1 MAQAKD
7 YKPFDEGALNP
18 VNGGGNGNGN
28 GGGSNNAGGNGADN
42 GRAGENGNGATN
54 GNAGSGTTGNDS
66 GASNGNGN
74 GNGGSA
80 GGNGNGNATVD
91 IYAADATTTGA
102 LADGQTI
109 ATAIDSRTD
118 VDWFAVE
125 LVAGSSYQFAT
136 TAGAT
141 GSIGDTVLALYDAD
155 GNLVAGNDDSNNGAF
170 STLLHTA
177 EAGGTYYVA
186 VLGYQGDRG
195 SYEVSMN
202 EIDLNDAFAAG
213 VDTAGTIAAGETI
226 LTQLDYAGDSD
237 WFAFDIALG
246 QAISFS
252 TAAGTGAAANDTV
265 ITIYDA
271 AGNALLT
278 NDDNGTD
285 LYSFVDFAAEATGT
299 YYVEVS
305 GFDGVATGSYSLT
318 ASLTHNAVE
327 GSVDQISEYLSSRWF
342 ADMGEQAGGWALDAS
357 RTITVDLSGLD
368 ASMHEA
374 ARVSLAAWGDAAGIT
389 FIEQAG
395 GALQFVNGTENDTT
409 VTRSGGFI
417 DGAVVTI
424 DPATPGF
431 ASATRAYQVVMQ
443 EVGFALGLGHAG
455 QYTNGQFVSYRAHD
469 LVYLNDSNMLTVMSG
484 FDNSTNVTLA
494 GQGYSSF
501 DAITPMMADVAAIQ
515 AIYGAPTNTR
525 TGDDT
530 YGFNSTAGDLYDASL
545 TTGAAYTIV
554 DSAGVDTL
562 DYSQHAQDQLINL
575 FEGRLM
581 NIGGLTGNVS
591 IAQGTVIENAI
602 GGSGNDSVR
611 GNNADNHL
619 QGLAGNDT
627 LRGMAGNDTVDGGEG
642 DDLIYGNNGNDTL
655 SAATGFNRIFGNAGD
670 DVILGGDG
678 FDKLFGGPG
687 NDQLFGGA
695 GDDFMMAWAGTNHM
709 DGGLGSDVMV
719 GGSGNDTLIGGDT
732 DHGWDKLRGGAG
744 DDILI
749 SGWGN
754 DDLQGGDGDD
764 WMDAG
769 GAHDMLN
776 GKAGHDTMFGG
787 RGNDI
792 LWGGDGD
799 DIMDGGLHD
808 DRLKGGAGNDILTG
822 GDGADVFIMDNYSG
836 VDTITDFVSGVDQI
850 ELLRPAFTEIRFGTL
865 WESAFTLGTQA
876 ADAGDRIIYDQA
888 TGNIWY
894 DADGTGAGEQVLF
907 AKVAAGTQLS
917 HADFYATGASPT
929 TTTTTVAM
937 EAPKLAVDDL
947 TVTDVPVI

>member
-28 GGGSNNAGGNGADN
+28 GGGSNNAGGNGTDN

-66 GASNGNGN
+66 STSNGNGI

-91 IYAADATTTGA
+91 AYAADTTTTGV

-305 GFDGVATGSYSLT
+305 GFDGVATGSYALT
-318 ASLTHNAVE
+318 ALLTHNAVE

-395 GALQFVNGTENDTT
+395 GALQFVTGTENDTT

-417 DGAVVTI
+417 DGAIVTI

-494 GQGYSSF
+494 SRGYSSF

-562 DYSQHAQDQLINL
+562 DYSQHTQNQLITL
-575 FEGRLM
+575 IEGRLM
-581 NIGGLTGNVS
+581 NVGGLIGNVS

-602 GGSGNDSVR
+602 GGMGDDYVR
-611 GNNADNHL
+611 GNNIANTLHG
-619 QGLAGNDT
+619 GLGNDT
-627 LRGMAGNDTVDGGEG
+627 VRGLSGDDRVDGGEG
-642 DDLIYGNNGNDTL
+642 DDWLFGNNGNDTL
-655 SAATGFNRIFGNAGD
+655 SAAAGLNRMFGAAGD
-670 DVILGGDG
+670 DVLIGGSG
-678 FDKLFGGPG
+678 FDKLFGGAG
-687 NDQLFGGA
+687 NDALFGGS
-695 GDDFMMAWAGTNHM
+695 GRDLLMSWDGNNYM
-709 DGGLGSDVMV
+709 DGGNGSDVIV
-719 GGSGNDTLIGGDT
+719 GGNGNDTLIGGAD

-749 SGWGN
+749 SGMGN
-754 DDLQGGDGDD
+754 DNLQGGAGDD

-769 GAHDMLN
+769 GANDFLN
-776 GKAGHDTMFGG
+776 GKAGIDTMFGG
-787 RGNDI
+787 SGNDVLFGGDGNDI
-792 LWGGDGD
+792 L
-799 DIMDGGLHD
+799 DGGRGN
-808 DRLKGGAGNDILTG
+808 DRLKGGAGDDLLTG
-822 GDGADVFIMDNYSG
+822 GAGADSFIMDKEVG
-836 VDTITDFVSGVDQI
+836 VDTITDFISGVDLI
-850 ELLRPAFTEIRFGTL
+850 ELWRPAFTEVRFGTL
-865 WESAFTLGTQA
+865 WKSAFALGTEA
-876 ADAGDRIIYDQA
+876 ADAGDRIIYDEA

-894 DADGTGAGEQVLF
+894 DADGTGVVEKVLF
-907 AKVAAGTQLS
+907 AKVAVGTHLE
-917 HADFYATGASPT
+917 HTDFYARGASPSTSTVGMEQLKLPADDIST
-929 TTTTTVAM
+929 TDI
-937 EAPKLAVDDL
+937 P
-947 TVTDVPVI
+947 IG